1 MLRFVAE
8 FVHLVAA
15 QADSGLFARSSG
27 QCWIFLEAKK
37 FLGKN
42 CLPYRSLCCIVICD
56 ILEFLFCRLVLR
68 LAKAIRYCKTG
79 SKAVAY
85 RFVAL
90 QRCVMGC
97 WTIKKVNLLE
107 GPHFPQKPQNGNPD
121 SSAPSASRI
130 QFTNR
135 SFLK

>member
-56 ILEFLFCRLVLR
+56 ILEFPFCRLVLR
-68 LAKAIRYCKTG
+68 LAKAIRYRRTG
-79 SKAVAY
+79 SKAVTY

-97 WTIKKVNLLE
+97 WTIKKVNLVRGTPFSSKATKWE
-107 GPHFPQKPQNGNPD
+107 PGQQRTFRKQNPVY
-121 SSAPSASRI
+121 
-130 QFTNR
+130 
-135 SFLK
+135 